1 MASERI
7 EDALQL
13 LRSEYLE
20 VPNLTLTP
28 LQVAQLLD
36 LDPRTAEVI
45 LDALVGSHFLAR
57 TQDGRFALAAHQD

>member
-1 MASERI
+1 MASQRI

-45 LDALVGSHFLAR
+45 LDALLCSHFLAR
-57 TQDGRFALAAHQD
+57 TQDGRFALAAHQG